1 MFSLWNHLIGA
12 LTVRIHRFLLNLN
25 KKPDAVL
32 ISPNLFFG
40 GFSNLSALKKI
51 GINSIVDLTESQ
63 SNKNNSDKLSIN
75 YYSLPIPDRGIPTMD
90 EVLSTIKWIQNH
102 LENNDKVFVHCNL
115 GRGRGPLLT
124 ALYLI
129 STGIT
134 KNTVIE
140 LLRKKR
146 PYVFFNH
153 KQQEFLGLFEK
164 IYSK

>member
-1 MFSLWNHLIGA
+1 MFSVWNHLIGA
-12 LTVRIHRFLLNLN
+12 LMVRIHRFLLRLN
-25 KKPDAVL
+25 KKPDSVL

-40 GFSNLSALKKI
+40 GFSNLSTLKKI

-63 SNKNNSDKLSIN
+63 YNKNDSNKFSIN
-75 YYSLPIPDRGIPTMD
+75 YYSLPIPDRGIPTMN
-90 EVLSTIKWIQNH
+90 EALTTIKWIQNQ
-102 LENNDKVFVHCNL
+102 LKNNEKVFVHCNL

-129 STGIT
+129 STGRN

-146 PYVFFNH
+146 PYVFFNR
-153 KQQEFLGLFEK
+153 KQQEFMDLFEK
-164 IYSK
+164 NYSK